1 MACQNE
7 TNTTQTYKGI
17 PLPTTSLSEE
27 DRKRV
32 MVEIVDTLLYK
43 SGLQNMT
50 LSIACGI
57 AGNIKQESKFNY
69 TAIGDNGN
77 SYGLCQWNKSRL
89 EKLYNFC
96 KENNLSYTSVE
107 GQVKYLVH
115 ELETVPKY
123 KSVYATISSQEYAN
137 DLDRIT
143 EYFCL
148 NFESPKYKE
157 SVCPKRIPASREVL
171 KEYKRLKGLP

>member
-7 TNTTQTYKGI
+7 TNATQTYKGI
-17 PLPTTSLSEE
+17 PLPTTNLSEE
-27 DRKRV
+27 DREQV

-43 SGLQNMT
+43 SGLPNMT

-77 SYGLCQWNKSRL
+77 SYGLCQWNKNRL

-96 KENNLSYTSVE
+96 KENNLSYTSVD

-115 ELETVPKY
+115 ELNNGY
-123 KSVYATISSQEYAN
+123 KNVYSTISSPEYAN
-137 DLDRIT
+137 DLDKVT

-157 SVCPKRIPASREVL
+157 TVCPKRIPAAREVL
-171 KEYKRLKGLP
+171 KEYKRLKGLS